1 MKGVCMEYREFV
13 CVVENCL
20 NLKLEGGTKASRYT
34 AMKNNGTEKQGVMIE
49 NPKINIAPT
58 IYLEDFYERFC
69 NGVAM
74 EKIIKEILAFYEK
87 VKCRN
92 SWDVSNIT
100 CYEKIRNKI
109 VFKLIHTQKNQD
121 LLENI
126 PHVKLLDLSIVF
138 YALLDVNDAGTV
150 TMLIR
155 NKNMQDWGIGRE
167 KLCTDAKE
175 NAVKLLPAQML
186 PIGGVVKELLQGEK
200 KCEENL
206 LEKKMVWENNM
217 DFMYVLT
224 NSIRSFGAACMAYPN
239 VLAQIGALVGENYY
253 ILPSSVHE
261 VMIVPQSKSVE
272 PKELNEMICEINETQ
287 VEEEEVLGNHA
298 YYYEKDTGRLSMEE
312 YVDKDTLSV

>member
-1 MKGVCMEYREFV
+1 MNV
-13 CVVENCL
+13 
-20 NLKLEGGTKASRYT
+20 S
-34 AMKNNGTEKQGVMIE
+34 
-49 NPKINIAPT
+49 
-58 IYLEDFYERFC
+58 
-69 NGVAM
+69 AM

-87 VKCRN
+87 VKRRN

-167 KLCTDAKE
+167 KLYTDAKE

-206 LEKKMVWENNM
+206 LEKKMVCENNM